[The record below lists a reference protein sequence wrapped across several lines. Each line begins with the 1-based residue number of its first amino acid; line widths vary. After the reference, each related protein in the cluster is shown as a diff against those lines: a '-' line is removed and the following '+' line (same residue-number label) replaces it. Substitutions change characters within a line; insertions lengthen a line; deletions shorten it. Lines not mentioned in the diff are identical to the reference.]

1 MSVPTNYCVLVVD
14 DEPSIRRSLAALLGR
29 RGYRVQVAEHGA
41 AALNVIDDSGTPDVA
56 LVDLT
61 MPVMNGAEFLREVR
75 ARGYA
80 FPSIIV
86 SGAPEVA
93 VIAEQVGASGWT
105 AKPYVLDDLV
115 VRINHAL
122 TGT

>member
-1 MSVPTNYCVLVVD
+1 MSAPLGCRVLVVD

-29 RGYRVQVAEHGA
+29 RGYSVQVAEHGA
-41 AALNVIDDSGTPDVA
+41 AALSVIDHSGTPDVA

-75 ARGYA
+75 ARGYV

-93 VIAEQVGASGWT
+93 IIAEQVGASGWT
-105 AKPYVLDDLV
+105 AKPYVLDELV

-122 TGT
+122 ART